1 MAHGGN
7 QTTMKPIQDEASAS
21 MRSLFPGT
29 TRRSSFGR
37 WRSGVALWGL
47 LAILPGQAMAGA
59 WVQEAGKTLVIV
71 KASHSDSSV
80 AFDDAHHRTR
90 FPGDGKSRLDQLNLY
105 VEHGIT
111 ADLSF
116 IGNFYADEAR
126 YKNDTG
132 YGRHVTRGLG
142 DQEIGLRYR
151 LDPGGGQ
158 GAWVGAAQVLV
169 SIPAYDRHDEPALG
183 LGDYGAELRYSVG
196 RGYRLGQRDGY
207 LDAGL
212 AVRLRG
218 ADAADEV
225 RFDVAS
231 GMTLAPGWMALAEF
245 NVIQGLGNGRGWNR
259 SNLIESNNYDLTKL
273 QLSALHSLSAGTQL
287 QFGVQR
293 PLAGRNTG
301 GGSAVFVAAW
311 WRF

>member
-1 MAHGGN
+1 MN
-7 QTTMKPIQDEASAS
+7 PIQDEASVS
-21 MRSLFPGT
+21 MQRLFAYT
-29 TRRSSFGR
+29 A
-37 WRSGVALWGL
+37 RSGFGHWMFGAVLLGL
-47 LAILPGQAMAGA
+47 LSIFPERAMAGA
-59 WVQEAGKTLVIV
+59 WVQETGKTLVIV
-71 KASHSDSSV
+71 KGSHSDSSV
-80 AFDDAHHRTR
+80 AFDDAHHRTQ

-151 LDPGGGQ
+151 LDPDGGQ
-158 GAWVGAAQVLV
+158 GPWAGAAQFLV

-207 LDAGL
+207 LDMGL

-225 RFDVAS
+225 RFDAAS
-231 GMTLAPGWMALAEF
+231 GITLASDWMVLGEL

-273 QLSALHSLSAGTQL
+273 QLSALHSLPAGTQL